1 MENGVLFFYF
11 TAPVLGYLPPQF
23 ITCRLATDMLCLLWQ
38 SLKFKMVKFEA
49 IAQGATVWNFLLA
62 PTQNWLPRAIGQ
74 PLLLALVTELL
85 KI

>member
-38 SLKFKMVKFEA
+38 SLKFKMVKIEA

-62 PTQNWLPRAIGQ
+62 PTQNWLPWAIGQ
-74 PLLLALVTELL
+74 PLVLARVTELSR
-85 KI
+85 I